1 MNNSGTVGLEY
12 MTDADL
18 YKGPS
23 DFVSN
28 PGTFY
33 RPVEMGA
40 AIRFSTPPNKS
51 SEYRKALKNLKD
63 AVKRGPDPGLQEYQR
78 NDLGRLV
85 GKMDPET
92 PPRNADHAFNMMWY
106 LRVNVRDYPTSGP
119 TFQKIESF
127 YNLHSPQLVYDKYHR
142 PPASNDIEPSR
153 SQGDVAASGDL
164 GRRVGWREKAKI
176 GTSTFVE
183 LASMQMTGAVHFS
196 YDGDEKFGTRLRDR
210 FNNKVHETKRARG
223 LK

>member
-12 MTDADL
+12 MSNADS
-18 YKGPS
+18 YNGPS

-28 PGTFY
+28 PSTFY

-40 AIRFSTPPNKS
+40 AIRFSAPPIKS
-51 SEYRKALKNLKD
+51 REYRKALKELKD
-63 AVKRGPDPGLQEYQR
+63 AVKRGSDPGLQEYQR

-85 GKMDPET
+85 GKMDAGT

-119 TFQKIESF
+119 TFQKIEAF
-127 YNLHSPQLVYDKYHR
+127 YKLHSPQLVHDKYHR
-142 PPASNDIEPSR
+142 PSARHDIEPSR
-153 SQGDVAASGDL
+153 SQGEAAASGDL
-164 GRRVGWREKAKI
+164 GRRVGLREKAKI
-176 GTSTFVE
+176 GTSAFVE
-183 LASMQMTGAVHFS
+183 LASMQMTGTAHLS

-210 FNNKVHETKRARG
+210 FNNNVDETRRAPGR
-223 LK
+223 K